1 MPLYSLPYGRSFQ
14 QLEIPETYSQ
24 KWIAPPSIEPALD
37 PLGMVKQAL
46 QDPLRLS
53 SDEDD
58 FWTSVSQNQQVAIA
72 VNDKTRPVPNHL
84 LLPPLLE
91 KLHAMGIPQ
100 QQITIWVASGSH
112 LPMKQE
118 ELSSI
123 LPLSIVK
130 QYPVYSHNIE
140 DQDNLI
146 HLGRTS
152 RGTPIWVNHQFY
164 QADLKIVVGDIE
176 PHHFAGFSG
185 GYKTAAIGL
194 AGWPTIN
201 ANHAL
206 LTQPDAWIGEFKKN
220 PLRQDIE
227 EIGTRIGVHLAIN
240 AILNHDKKIV
250 TVFAGHPEAVI
261 REGIKASKALWEV
274 SCPDRFDLVIASAGG
289 YPKDINFYQAQKA
302 ITHASMFC
310 KSGGTIILL
319 AECSEGIG
327 STAYEQFMEGKHSI
341 SEIYSHF
348 QSLGFQVG
356 PHKAYQVAR
365 LLEKFNIILVSNIDE
380 KRVHHLLL
388 QSAPNVQA
396 ALQKALGNFPFTPKI
411 GVLPHATTTLTFH
424 HATDCSPSGSE

>member
-1 MPLYSLPYGRSFQ
+1 MAIYSLPFGRSFQ
-14 QLEIPETYSQ
+14 QLEVSEEYHQ
-24 KWIAPPSIEPALD
+24 KWIAPPSLEPAPD
-37 PLGMVKQAL
+37 PLGLVKQAL
-46 QDPLRLS
+46 QDPLRPS
-53 SDEDD
+53 PDEGN
-58 FWTSVSQNQQVAIA
+58 FWASVFQNQQVAIA
-72 VNDKTRPVPNHL
+72 INDKTRPVPNHL

-91 KLHAMGIPQ
+91 RLHSIGIPH
-100 QQITIWVASGSH
+100 QQISIWVATGSH
-112 LPMKQE
+112 LPMKPE
-118 ELSSI
+118 EFSSI

-130 QYPVYSHNIE
+130 QYPIYSHDIE

-152 RGTPIWVNHQFY
+152 RGTPIWVNQRFY

-206 LTQPDAWIGEFKKN
+206 LTQPDAWIGEFEKN

-227 EIGTRIGVHLAIN
+227 EIGARIGVHLAIN

-250 TVFAGHPEAVI
+250 RVFAGYPESII
-261 REGIKASKALWEV
+261 REGIKASKALWGV
-274 SCPDRFDLVIASAGG
+274 YCPDRFDLVIASAGG

-310 KSGGTIILL
+310 NPGGTIILL

-327 STAYEQFMEGKHSI
+327 SATYEQFMEGKHSI
-341 SEIYSHF
+341 SEIFSHF

-388 QSAPNVQA
+388 TPAPNVQTA
-396 ALQKALGNFPFTPKI
+396 FQKALGNYPFPPKI
-411 GVLPHATTTLTFH
+411 GILPHATTTLAFH
-424 HATDCSPSGSE
+424 HDIDCSLSGSE